1 MKKQVNYNDAIM
13 CNKKTLYK
21 TDGFD
26 VICTKPFVKKI
37 RNGLSVCEK
46 FPTFAVGRKIHVFFD
61 IFNSKIVT
69 FCMFWIKV
77 MVVFQVLSAIY
88 IFIEDI

>member
-37 RNGLSVCEK
+37 RNGLR
-46 FPTFAVGRKIHVFFD
+46 AL
-61 IFNSKIVT
+61 
-69 FCMFWIKV
+69 
-77 MVVFQVLSAIY
+77 LS
-88 IFIEDI
+88 FKTL